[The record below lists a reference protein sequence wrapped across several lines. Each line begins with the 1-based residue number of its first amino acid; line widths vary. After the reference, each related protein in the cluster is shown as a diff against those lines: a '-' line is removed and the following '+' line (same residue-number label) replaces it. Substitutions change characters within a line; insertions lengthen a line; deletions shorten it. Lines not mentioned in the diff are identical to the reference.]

1 MKPEYKNILHAMQTL
16 DKARWDLG
24 DALVAE
30 CGAPDPT
37 SASYEGPG
45 KLRAA
50 WHTIRENG
58 YECCTLE
65 DLSKLRRV
73 AYVFK
78 QSTRR
83 SDISWDLHVES
94 GTPEMLQA
102 IMAGIPKGTAP
113 TKSYIASVRKQR
125 SRASAQDGDL
135 KASGKGSGNKS

>member
-1 MKPEYKNILHAMQTL
+1 MKPEYKKILHARQAL

-24 DALVAE
+24 DALVVE

-37 SASYEGPG
+37 SPGYDGPG

-50 WHTIRENG
+50 WNYMRENG
-58 YECCTLE
+58 YDCTLE
-65 DLSKLRRV
+65 DLCELRRV

-83 SDISWDLHVES
+83 SDISWDLHAES

-102 IMAGIPKGTAP
+102 VMGDIPKGTSL
-113 TKSYIASVRKQR
+113 TKSHIASVRKQR
-125 SRASAQDGDL
+125 RRSSARRPSDERH
-135 KASGKGSGNKS
+135 

>member
-1 MKPEYKNILHAMQTL
+1 MKAEYKTILQTMQTF

-37 SASYEGPG
+37 SAGYDGPG

-50 WHTIRENG
+50 WHYMQENG
-58 YECCTLE
+58 YDCTLE

-73 AYVFK
+73 AYVFGL
-78 QSTRR
+78 STRR
-83 SDISWDLHVES
+83 SDISWDLHAES

-102 IMAGIPKGTAP
+102 IMGGIPKGTSL
-113 TKSYIASVRKQR
+113 TKSYIASIRKQQ
-125 SRASAQDGDL
+125 SRPSARRPMDERY
-135 KASGKGSGNKS
+135 

>member
-37 SASYEGPG
+37 SASYDGPG

-50 WHTIRENG
+50 WRTIRENG

-73 AYVFK
+73 AYVFRP
-78 QSTRR
+78 STRR
-83 SDISWDLHVES
+83 SDVSWDLHVES

-102 IMAGIPKGTAP
+102 IMSGIPKGTSL
-113 TKSYIASVRKQR
+113 TKGYIASIRKQR
-125 SRASAQDGDL
+125 SRPSLPRPTDERH
-135 KASGKGSGNKS
+135 

>member
-37 SASYEGPG
+37 SPGYDGPG

-50 WHTIRENG
+50 WHYMRKNG
-58 YECCTLE
+58 YECTLE
-65 DLSKLRRV
+65 DLSELRRV
-73 AYVFK
+73 AYVFR

-83 SDISWDLHVES
+83 LDISWDLHAES

-102 IMAGIPKGTAP
+102 IIASIPNGASL
-113 TKSYIASVRKQR
+113 TKSYIASIRKQR
-125 SRASAQDGDL
+125 DRP
-135 KASGKGSGNKS
+135 SGQRQ

>member
-1 MKPEYKNILHAMQTL
+1 MKPEYQKILHAMQTL

-37 SASYEGPG
+37 SAGYDGPG

-50 WHTIRENG
+50 LNSLRENG
-58 YECCTLE
+58 YESTLE

-73 AYVFK
+73 SYVFR

-83 SDISWDLHVES
+83 SDISWDLHAES
-94 GTPEMLQA
+94 GTPEMLQT
-102 IMAGIPKGTAP
+102 IMGGIPKGTAL
-113 TKSYIASVRKQR
+113 TKSYIGSIRKQR
-125 SRASAQDGDL
+125 SRSSAQRPMDER
-135 KASGKGSGNKS
+135 S

>member
-37 SASYEGPG
+37 SPGYDGPG

-50 WHTIRENG
+50 WHYMRKNG
-58 YECCTLE
+58 YECTLE
-65 DLSKLRRV
+65 DLSELRRV
-73 AYVFK
+73 AYVFR

-83 SDISWDLHVES
+83 LDISWDLHAES

-102 IMAGIPKGTAP
+102 IITSIPNGASL
-113 TKSYIASVRKQR
+113 TKSYITSIRKQR
-125 SRASAQDGDL
+125 DRP
-135 KASGKGSGNKS
+135 SGQRQ

>member
-1 MKPEYKNILHAMQTL
+1 MKPEYQKILHAMQTL

-37 SASYEGPG
+37 SAGYDGPG

-50 WHTIRENG
+50 LHNLRENG
-58 YECCTLE
+58 YESTLE

-73 AYVFK
+73 SYVFR

-94 GTPEMLQA
+94 GTPEMLEA
-102 IMAGIPKGTAP
+102 IMSGIPKGTAL
-113 TKSYIASVRKQR
+113 TKSYINSIRRQR
-125 SRASAQDGDL
+125 SRPSAQRPKDER
-135 KASGKGSGNKS
+135 K

>member
-1 MKPEYKNILHAMQTL
+1 MKPEYQKILHAMQTL

-37 SASYEGPG
+37 SAGYDGPG

-50 WHTIRENG
+50 LLNLRENG
-58 YECCTLE
+58 YESTLE

-73 AYVFK
+73 SYVFR

-83 SDISWDLHVES
+83 SDISWDLHAES

-102 IMAGIPKGTAP
+102 IMASIPKGTAL
-113 TKSYIASVRKQR
+113 TRSYIASIRKQR
-125 SRASAQDGDL
+125 NQPSAQRPMDER
-135 KASGKGSGNKS
+135 K

>member
-1 MKPEYKNILHAMQTL
+1 MKPEYKTILQTMQTF

-37 SASYEGPG
+37 SAGYDGPG

-50 WHTIRENG
+50 WHYMQENG
-58 YECCTLE
+58 YDCALE

-73 AYVFK
+73 AYVFGL
-78 QSTRR
+78 STRR
-83 SDISWDLHVES
+83 SDISWDLHAES

-102 IMAGIPKGTAP
+102 IMCGIPKGTSL
-113 TKSYIASVRKQR
+113 TKSYIASIRKQR
-125 SRASAQDGDL
+125 SRPSAQRPMDERY
-135 KASGKGSGNKS
+135 

>member
-1 MKPEYKNILHAMQTL
+1 MQTL

-37 SASYEGPG
+37 SAGYDGPG

-50 WHTIRENG
+50 WHYMRKNG
-58 YECCTLE
+58 YDCSLE
-65 DLSKLRRV
+65 DLSELRRV
-73 AYVFK
+73 AYVFR

-83 SDISWDLHVES
+83 LDISWDLHAES

-102 IMAGIPKGTAP
+102 IMDSIPNGTSL
-113 TKSYIASVRKQR
+113 TKSYIASIRKQR
-125 SRASAQDGDL
+125 DRPSAQRPTDERY
-135 KASGKGSGNKS
+135 

>member
-1 MKPEYKNILHAMQTL
+1 MKPEYQKILQAMQTL

-37 SASYEGPG
+37 SAGYDGPG

-50 WHTIRENG
+50 LHSLRENG
-58 YECCTLE
+58 YESTLE

-73 AYVFK
+73 SYVFR

-83 SDISWDLHVES
+83 SDISWDLHAES
-94 GTPEMLQA
+94 GTPEMLQT
-102 IMAGIPKGTAP
+102 IMSGIPKGTAL
-113 TKSYIASVRKQR
+113 TKSYIGSIRKQR
-125 SRASAQDGDL
+125 SRPSVQRPMDER
-135 KASGKGSGNKS
+135 S